1 MDTQSIDI
9 SNVKNLMHIIT
20 FMGVLLAILFAMV
33 LWLWKEL
40 STLKRL
46 HNEMMMGV
54 DGTNLEQTIL
64 KCIEKA
70 KDVEDECSAIRKE
83 NQQLSSLLQRAITR
97 VGMVRFTAFEGMG
110 SDLSYS
116 VAMLDSDNNGV
127 IFSSIFGR
135 EESRSYMKPI
145 VDGQS
150 TYALSGEEEQALRE
164 AMAK

>member
-1 MDTQSIDI
+1 MVTQSIDI
-9 SNVKNLMHIIT
+9 SSVNNLTHIIT
-20 FMGVLLAILFAMV
+20 VMGVILAILIALV
-33 LWLWKEL
+33 IWLCKEL
-40 STLKRL
+40 SSLRRL
-46 HNEMMMGV
+46 HNELMMGV

-64 KCIEKA
+64 KCIDKA
-70 KDVEDECSAIRKE
+70 KYVEDECSSIRRE
-83 NQQLSSLLQRAITR
+83 NQQISNLLQRAITR

-145 VDGQS
+145 IDGQS
-150 TYALSGEEEQALRE
+150 TYPLSNEEEQALRE

>member
-1 MDTQSIDI
+1 MNGQSIDM
-9 SNVKNLMHIIT
+9 SSVNNLMYIIT
-20 FMGVLLAILFAMV
+20 VMGVLLVILCAVAI
-33 LWLWKEL
+33 WLCKEL
-40 STLKRL
+40 SSLKRL

-64 KCIEKA
+64 KCIKRTT
-70 KDVEDECSAIRKE
+70 DVEDEYLNIKKE
-83 NQQLSSLLQRAITR
+83 NQRISELLQKAITR
-97 VGMVRFTAFEGMG
+97 VGVVRFTAFEGMG

-116 VAMLDSDNNGV
+116 VALLDSDNNGV

-150 TYALSGEEEQALRE
+150 KYALSGEEEQAIRD
-164 AMAK
+164 AMDK

>member
-1 MDTQSIDI
+1 MVNQAIDI
-9 SNVKNLMHIIT
+9 SSVNNLMYIIT
-20 FMGVLLAILFAMV
+20 VMGTILAILFV
-33 LWLWKEL
+33 LVIWLWKEL
-40 STLKRL
+40 SSLKRL

-64 KCIEKA
+64 KCIENT
-70 KDVEDECSAIRKE
+70 KDVEDECSSLRKE
-83 NQQLSSLLQRAITR
+83 NQQISNLLQKAITR
-97 VGMVRFTAFEGMG
+97 MGMVRFTAFEGMG
-110 SDLSYS
+110 SDLSYA

-135 EESRSYMKPI
+135 EESRGYMKPI
-145 VDGQS
+145 VDGRS